1 MNESFMDVKKSV
13 FRPLTFGN
21 TSNSKQVSVGLVAG
35 ILIFSCIVLGSCTG
49 GSMLSTKN
57 SPKNG
62 ELSPVVPKEPVAL
75 YYDFDD
81 VLVPKELSV
90 ISDSTVVVST
100 PGYTSGILSLK
111 GRIEINSLF
120 NFFNANMQKDNWNIV
135 SQIKSPA
142 SNIMIFHKS
151 SRWAVITL
159 REKEFYTYVEI
170 GVAPSLAETVP
181 GVGQPHETLLFD

>member
-1 MNESFMDVKKSV
+1 MGKSMK
-13 FRPLTFGN
+13 
-21 TSNSKQVSVGLVAG
+21 SKRWNGVMWKAVVMLGVLM
-35 ILIFSCIVLGSCTG
+35 ILG
-49 GSMLSTKN
+49 GCSEGMLSTQ
-57 SPKNG
+57 SSTEEG
-62 ELSPVVPKEPVAL
+62 SLASAIPKEPIAL

-81 VLVPKELSV
+81 ILIPKDLAV
-90 ISDSTVVVST
+90 INESTVVVST

-170 GVAPSLAETVP
+170 GVAPSLVETVSGADQSLGTP
-181 GVGQPHETLLFD
+181 LFE